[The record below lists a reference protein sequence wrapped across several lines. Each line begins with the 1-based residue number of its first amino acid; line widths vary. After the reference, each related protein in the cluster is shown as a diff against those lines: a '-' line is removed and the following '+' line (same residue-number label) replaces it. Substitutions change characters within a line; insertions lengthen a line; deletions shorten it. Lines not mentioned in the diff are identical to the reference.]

1 MFKFFKEK
9 IKEWTKKVSEEKIG
23 KEEIKEPTKEKK
35 AKKKIKE
42 EIAVEEEKEELL
54 ETIKEIKELANKK
67 EILNNRLENLQIEE
81 NEEKTIYHNETKR
94 GFFSKVLSSTIL
106 FTQEDFFKHQ
116 EELEML
122 LLENNVAFEVVE
134 KILHD
139 FKELTVGKEF
149 SKKNFE
155 KEIIELFKEVLSGV
169 LIDPFDAIKEIKK
182 SEKPYVILFCGI
194 NGAGKTTTLS
204 KFANLLKKEKISCVI
219 AAADTFRAASIE
231 QLKVH
236 SKKLKV
242 PLVSLNYGS
251 DPASVG
257 FEAINYAKKNK
268 IDVVLI
274 DSAGRMHTAKNLML
288 EIEKVARVCKPN
300 LKILVAE
307 SISGN
312 DIVSQAIAFENL
324 ISLDGV
330 ILAKADVDEK
340 GGSAISVGYSI
351 KKPILY
357 LGNGQKYENLEKFD
371 KKKFLNK
378 IFN

>member
-67 EILNNRLENLQIEE
+67 EILNNRLENLQIDE

-169 LIDPFDAIKEIKK
+169 LIDPFDVIKEIKK

>member
-23 KEEIKEPTKEKK
+23 KEEVKEKPKEKK
-35 AKKKIKE
+35 TKKKLKE
-42 EIAVEEEKEELL
+42 EIEVEEKKEELI
-54 ETIKEIKELANKK
+54 ETVNEIKELENKK
-67 EILNNRLENLQIEE
+67 EVIENRLENLPEE
-81 NEEKTIYHNETKR
+81 KNEEKIIYQKESKK
-94 GFFSKVLSSTIL
+94 GFFSKILSSKVL
-106 FTQEDFFKHQ
+106 FTEEDFSKHQ

-122 LLENNVAFEVVE
+122 LLENNVAFDVAE
-134 KILHD
+134 KILED
-139 FKELTVGKEF
+139 FKNLAIGKEF

-155 KEIIELFKEVLSGV
+155 KEMIELFKEVLSGV
-169 LIDPFDAIKEIKK
+169 LIEPFDVMEEIKK

-204 KFANLLKKEKISCVI
+204 KFAHRLNKEKISCVM

-231 QLKVH
+231 QLKEH

-242 PLVSLNYGS
+242 PLISLKYGS

-274 DSAGRMHTAKNLML
+274 DSAGRMHTARNLML
-288 EIEKVARVCKPN
+288 EIEKVVRVCKPN
-300 LKILVAE
+300 LKILIGE

-312 DIVSQAIAFENL
+312 DIVSQAKAFEEL

-357 LGNGQKYENLEKFD
+357 LGTGQKYENLEKFD
-371 KKKFLNK
+371 KKKFLDK

>member
-67 EILNNRLENLQIEE
+67 EILNNRLENLQIDE

-94 GFFSKVLSSTIL
+94 GFFSKALSSTIL

-169 LIDPFDAIKEIKK
+169 LIDSFDVIKEIKK

>member
-67 EILNNRLENLQIEE
+67 EILNNRLENLQIDE

-169 LIDPFDAIKEIKK
+169 LIDSFDVIKEIKK